1 MMEAR
6 HQLTEDS
13 GCPVGSQ
20 LLQEAMDN
28 ICATWQTIADL
39 ITDLDK
45 DEPLTDKILNNPSHP
60 VIQLMLTLYTLECYL
75 YKLWGTYENI

>member
-6 HQLTEDS
+6 HQLMEDS
-13 GCPVGSQ
+13 VCPVGSQ

-45 DEPLTDKILNNPSHP
+45 D
-60 VIQLMLTLYTLECYL
+60 
-75 YKLWGTYENI
+75 